1 VLHDAE
7 EIARRCVRMAVSH
20 EVVAIDGSVLPMR
33 PDSLCVHG
41 DTEGA
46 AAIAR
51 AVREALD
58 AAGLRVAAFSGDG

>member
-1 VLHDAE
+1 
-7 EIARRCVRMAVSH
+7 MAVSH